1 MLKTTLLSAIAF
13 ILAAAPARAY
23 NTVQHA
29 DFASEAVAALCGGAD
44 AGGPLCAEFSAYEP
58 FLRFGAE
65 MEDEG
70 ERNFRRTF
78 NGVEFRDEEPDK
90 HGPCKA
96 SWLYGERHMY
106 CNHYFFVEDFLAGRP
121 SGGCGSDLLDATT
134 PGCGG
139 PRPFQWES
147 ARERGL
153 RLWQEKVLP
162 AYFSGAADGKA
173 RAYYWL
179 GRVAHLMAD
188 MSVPAHVVPHKINFM
203 EFEHRVFEFE
213 AGQVPTDGVARE
225 ATPGDLGGLF
235 VGLARRSLE
244 IESSARLDGCRRDP
258 ALTGCGEG
266 RATPAKP
273 LESRLRIKNVLMTNA
288 IMKGKPSVLS
298 KPEIQAER
306 ELAARMLAEIKPL
319 TVLYTVKMLE
329 LFGEQASLRPAA
341 VETPDFLPDQLEPLP
356 LRLLPDFDGAAR

>member
-29 DFASEAVAALCGGAD
+29 DFASGAVAALCGPGAAD
-44 AGGPLCAEFSAYEP
+44 AAAAFCAELKEYEP

-70 ERNFRRTF
+70 EKDFRRSF
-78 NGVEFRDEEPDK
+78 GGVEFRDEEPGR

-96 SWLYGERHMY
+96 NWLYGERHMY
-106 CNHYFFVEDFLAGRP
+106 CNHYFFVGEFLAGRP

-134 PGCGG
+134 PDCGG
-139 PRPFQWES
+139 LKPFRWES

-153 RLWQEKVLP
+153 RLWGEKVVPNYL
-162 AYFSGAADGKA
+162 SGAAGGKA

-179 GRVAHLMAD
+179 GRVAHLLAD

-213 AGQVPTDGVARE
+213 AGQVPTDGAAPTR
-225 ATPGDLGGLF
+225 
-235 VGLARRSLE
+235 
-244 IESSARLDGCRRDP
+244 
-258 ALTGCGEG
+258 
-266 RATPAKP
+266 P
-273 LESRLRIKNVLMTNA
+273 LESRLRIKNVLLTDA
-288 IMKGKPSVLS
+288 IMKAKPSVLS
-298 KPEIQAER
+298 KPEIRAER

-319 TVLYTVKMLE
+319 TVLYTAKMLE
-329 LFGEQASLRPAA
+329 LFGEQAGLRPAA
-341 VETPDFLPDQLEPLP
+341 VETPDFLPDASDPAPFRLP
-356 LRLLPDFDGAAR
+356 PDFDGARR